1 MIVAKRLKKALLLN
15 AIIFSLVAISTSI
28 SSVWN
33 LYTSLVVPYQN
44 QGVALA
50 RSVANFSSSLLF
62 GSPYES
68 IQGVIDGLSEIEGLS
83 YIFVS
88 DSTGRIVA
96 HTFSPTIPQLFS
108 KTEKASRAFNGKD
121 FQEQKPKIRNIKISE
136 IGKIIDIGFPVMSG
150 VAGQVHVGLKQKIID
165 DQIRGFAIRQIGIA
179 ISLFAIST
187 GVTYLVLAR
196 I

>member
-1 MIVAKRLKKALLLN
+1 MIVAKRLKKALILN
-15 AIIFSLVAISTSI
+15 GIIFSLIAISTLI

-33 LYTSLVVPYQN
+33 LYSSLLIPYQN
-44 QGVALA
+44 QGVALT

-68 IQGVIDGLSEIEGLS
+68 IQGVIDGLGEIPGLS

-96 HTFSPTIPQLFS
+96 HTFSPVIPQQFS

-121 FQEQKPKIRNIKISE
+121 FQEQKPKIRNIKLPE

-150 VAGQVHVGLKQKIID
+150 VAGQVHVGLRQQIID
-165 DQIRGFAIRQIGIA
+165 AQIRTFVIRQIGITLA
-179 ISLFAIST
+179 LFFIST

>member
-1 MIVAKRLKKALLLN
+1 MIVAKRLKKALLIN
-15 AIIFSLVAISTSI
+15 VIIFSLVTISTSI

-33 LYTSLVVPYQN
+33 LYTSLAIPYQN

-96 HTFSPTIPQLFS
+96 HTFSPTIPQLFA

-121 FQEQKPKIRNIKISE
+121 FQEQKPKIRNIKLSE

-150 VAGQVHVGLKQKIID
+150 VAGQVHVGLRQQIID

-179 ISLFAIST
+179 IALFAIST

>member
-1 MIVAKRLKKALLLN
+1 MIVTKRLKKALILN
-15 AIIFSLVAISTSI
+15 GIIFSLIAISTLI

-33 LYTSLVVPYQN
+33 LSASLVVPYQN
-44 QGVALA
+44 QGVALT

-68 IQGVIDGLSEIEGLS
+68 IQGVIDGLGEIEGLS

-96 HTFSPTIPQLFS
+96 HTFSPLIPQLFS

-121 FQEQKPKIRNIKISE
+121 FQEQKPKIRNIKLPE
-136 IGKIIDIGFPVMSG
+136 IGKVIDIGFPVMSG
-150 VAGQVHVGLKQKIID
+150 VAGQVHVGLKQQIID
-165 DQIRGFAIRQIGIA
+165 AQIRTFVIRQIGIA
-179 ISLFAIST
+179 IALFFIST

>member
-1 MIVAKRLKKALLLN
+1 L
-15 AIIFSLVAISTSI
+15 I

-33 LYTSLVVPYQN
+33 LSASLVVPYQN
-44 QGVALA
+44 QGVALT
-50 RSVANFSSSLLF
+50 RSVANFTSSLLF

-68 IQGVIDGLSEIEGLS
+68 IQSVIDGLGEIEGLS

-96 HTFSPTIPQLFS
+96 HTFSPVIPQQFS

-121 FQEQKPKIRNIKISE
+121 FQEQKPKIRNIKLPE
-136 IGKIIDIGFPVMSG
+136 IGKVIDIGFPVMSG
-150 VAGQVHVGLKQKIID
+150 VAGQVHVGLRQQIID
-165 DQIRGFAIRQIGIA
+165 AQIRTFFIRQIGIMMV
-179 ISLFAIST
+179 LFFIST